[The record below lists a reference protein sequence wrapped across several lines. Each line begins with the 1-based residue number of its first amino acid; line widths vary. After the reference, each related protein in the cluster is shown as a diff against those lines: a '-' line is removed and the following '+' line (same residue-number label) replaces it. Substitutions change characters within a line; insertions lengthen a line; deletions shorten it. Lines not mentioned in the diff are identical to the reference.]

1 MQKVLGYTYQ
11 FMVDLPKEHP
21 WLYSCFMQQGYH
33 TIRRSNRFWA
43 GLWTDLVIE
52 QVMMRSI
59 KSRGGLTRSRGFTDT
74 VRLMWVHSAHV
85 CGEVHNAMT
94 ILTGLQHQTSE
105 QHIELGT
112 SRIKQN
118 NSDLIKV
125 QNWFEKHDPFD
136 QSEPNL
142 KRLSSGV
149 IALTESDINCDK
161 IEKAGEEIQ
170 KSLAGKAL

>member
-1 MQKVLGYTYQ
+1 
-11 FMVDLPKEHP
+11 
-21 WLYSCFMQQGYH
+21 
-33 TIRRSNRFWA
+33 
-43 GLWTDLVIE
+43 
-52 QVMMRSI
+52 MMRSI
-59 KSRGGLTRSRGFTDT
+59 KSRGGLTRGRGFINS

-94 ILTGLQHQTSE
+94 ILIGLQHQTSE

-112 SRIKQN
+112 SRIKRD

-142 KRLSSGV
+142 KSLSSGV
-149 IALTESDINCDK
+149 IASTESGINCVKK
-161 IEKAGEEIQ
+161 IEKVGEEIQ
-170 KSLAGKAL
+170 KSLDRKVVQDASVKRKDMVKTLENLKSGVMIEKETIHIDPMVLFARLMLILQREADPAP